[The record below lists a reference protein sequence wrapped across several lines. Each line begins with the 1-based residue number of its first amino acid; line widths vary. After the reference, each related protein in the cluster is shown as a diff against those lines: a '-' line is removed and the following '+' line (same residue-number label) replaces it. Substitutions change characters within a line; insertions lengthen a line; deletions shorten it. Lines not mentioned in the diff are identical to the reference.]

1 MQATTS
7 ETGPQIRPAATR
19 ALPLMSS
26 PAASTWLLRDG
37 CCLTLRPVRSQDAPL
52 LGQLLDDGLQPGC
65 RRLRF
70 HGALGRLSPA
80 RLAWLAEVDFDRH
93 VAFVVTRPVPGGE
106 QALGEGRYVLLADG
120 SAELALAVGTEW
132 QRMGIGSRL
141 LGALLTEAQRRG
153 VPSLHGDMQLHNVA
167 MRALMQLHGFVCHA
181 VPDDSL
187 LVRGA
192 LHCAARS
199 ATLQARWQRVV
210 TTALRGWLRVRQAL
224 GPASAARA

>member
-1 MQATTS
+1 MHATTS
-7 ETGPQIRPAATR
+7 EAGPQIRPAAAQ
-19 ALPLMSS
+19 ALPLNG

-37 CCLTLRPVRSQDAPL
+37 CRLTLRPVRPQDAPL
-52 LGQLLDDGLQPGC
+52 LGQLLDEFLQPGC

-80 RLAWLAEVDFDRH
+80 RLAWLAEVDFERH
-93 VAFVVTRPVPGGE
+93 VAFVVTRSVPGGE
-106 QALGEGRYVLLADG
+106 QALGEGRYVLLGDG
-120 SAELALAVGTEW
+120 SAELALAVGTDW

-141 LGALLTEAQRRG
+141 LRALLAEAQRRG

-192 LHCAARS
+192 RLCATRS
-199 ATLQARWQRVV
+199 GPVQARWQRAV
-210 TTALRGWLRVRQAL
+210 TTALRGWLQVRQTL
-224 GPASAARA
+224 GLASTARA